1 MTSVTVTKCHGTGN
15 DFLLLDARKL
25 HGLPYA
31 ELARDLCR
39 RRFSIGAD
47 GLLVLERPT
56 RTGCTAVMRIF
67 NADGSEAEMCGNGV
81 RCVARFLRE
90 EDPEQCSFDI
100 QTRAG
105 TIGVEVVHWRDEP
118 GARVRMG
125 TPRFIDVGRAQRA
138 CAAQADVVCE
148 AVDMGNPHLV
158 AFCPRD
164 IDTVDLERL
173 AGILTNGDPDCT
185 NVELAMVVTPGE
197 IAMRVRERGVGE
209 TLACGTGACAVAVC
223 AINAGNAVSPVNVRS
238 KGGVVGV
245 EWAALGSDVFLSG
258 NAHLVF
264 RTEVP
269 LSRAATPA
277 GS

>member
-15 DFLLLDARKL
+15 DFLLLDARDL
-25 HGLPYA
+25 RGLPYA
-31 ELARDLCR
+31 ELARELCR

-47 GLLVLERPT
+47 GLLVLEQPAQA
-56 RTGCTAVMRIF
+56 GCTAAMRIF

-81 RCVARFLRE
+81 RCVARFLHE
-90 EDPEQCSFDI
+90 QDPGQRSFDI

-105 TIGVEVVHWRDEP
+105 AINVEVIDWCEEP

-125 TPRFIDVGRAQRA
+125 TPRFMDVGRTRHAG
-138 CAAQADVVCE
+138 AAQGDVVCH

-158 AFCPRD
+158 AFCLGD
-164 IDTVDLERL
+164 VDAMDLDSL
-173 AGILTNGDPDCT
+173 ASILTDGDPDRT
-185 NVELAMVVTPGE
+185 NVELAMVAGPGE

-223 AINAGNAVSPVNVRS
+223 AINAGKTASPVKVRS

-245 EWAALGSDVFLSG
+245 EWAGPGSDVFLSG

-264 RTEVP
+264 RTEIAV
-269 LSRAATPA
+269 LRAATPA